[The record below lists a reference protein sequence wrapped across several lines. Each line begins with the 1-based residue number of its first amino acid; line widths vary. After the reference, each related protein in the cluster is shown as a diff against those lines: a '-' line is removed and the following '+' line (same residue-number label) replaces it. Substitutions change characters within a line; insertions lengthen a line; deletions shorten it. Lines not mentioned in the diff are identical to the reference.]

1 MKTQRKTEVALG
13 DRSGRPKSRIL
24 DRNEIETALCEEIVR
39 FEQDYVGR
47 RPERVQTHL
56 RGDILLVR
64 LHGVVTAAERQ
75 LAKASPAGRGL
86 VLLKQMRDTLV
97 EANRQI
103 MEAIVEKVTG
113 AQVLSLHHDLSTVT
127 GEEVLVFIL
136 AETPL
141 P

>member
-24 DRNEIETALCEEIVR
+24 DRNEIETALCDEITR
-39 FEQDYVGR
+39 FEQDYMGR
-47 RPERVQTHL
+47 RPGRVQTHL

-64 LHGVVTAAERQ
+64 LQGVLTAAERQ
-75 LAKASPAGRGL
+75 LAQSSSSDRGL
-86 VLLKQMRDTLV
+86 VLVKQMRDTLV

-113 AQVLSLHHDLSTVT
+113 AQVLSL
-127 GEEVLVFIL
+127 
-136 AETPL
+136 
-141 P
+141 